1 MMKEIWIES
10 GVECIMGVEVTIQ
23 LLLLEMALVEA
34 EVAAAT
40 IQSQIQ

>member
-23 LLLLEMALVEA
+23 LLLLEMVLAEV

-40 IQSQIQ
+40 TQSQIQ